1 MNKLSIKA
9 FHHRQG
15 LLQVSDLSCHFN
27 NNKRKIKPT
36 KHVFLYYDYYEVV
49 WKLWSPGGDLVR
61 PTMNLTKVF

>member
-36 KHVFLYYDYYEVV
+36 KHVFLYYDEVV
-49 WKLWSPGGDLVR
+49 WKLWSRVV
-61 PTMNLTKVF
+61 T